1 LKTTK
6 KTGQWNPARIFDAL
20 GRIGYTPVSALLDM
34 CDNSVSA
41 ESNSIDISVNLIQST
56 LSDSNRKKAIIESF
70 VISDNGQGMDES
82 ELDNAL
88 TFGSS
93 ENFYAAGTL
102 SKFGLGLKSAA
113 SSLGKRLEIISRS
126 KDGVTRVA
134 ILDRDNLDQKY
145 EYEVGK
151 ADPEMQALLN
161 KHVGSTSAT
170 GTVIRISKVRQESM
184 ISPTEITDGLR
195 KKAGVIFYYHLAEK
209 IDGKKAIK
217 ISIDGQPVPGVD
229 PLFRNEV
236 SKSAGDLDEQN
247 WDGISV
253 KWILKPQNIQLDTLG
268 KCIARVSVV
277 QLPHPPSVAADGRM
291 TQSACREKYMI
302 GAGNYGVFI
311 YRNGRLISWAD
322 GLDGMITQDQDLY
335 SFRGC
340 LEINSDADDILNLD
354 VTKSRI
360 HLSEIARSQITAKIQ
375 EAKKKSR
382 DAWNTAKTAIARK
395 TGEAPRDA
403 INEQLNNFGTT
414 TESDEELDTKVAPP
428 EEKKEIQ
435 RRKKALIDSTP
446 ATQEETRKLRD
457 SSERVQYVD
466 ALDNNQLWQKV
477 LTADGELMVRVNQ
490 SHRLYREVIDIIRD
504 NSQLEMVLDVILF
517 SLARAEYRLAYQS
530 DFESKVIDKMM
541 MEYRELVGDE
551 LSRILKKIDVSVITN
566 GA

>member
-1 LKTTK
+1 MKTTK
-6 KTGQWNPARIFDAL
+6 KSGQWNPARIFDAL
-20 GRIGYTPVSALLDM
+20 GRIGYNPVSALLDM

-41 ESNSIDISVNLIQST
+41 GADSINIAVNLTQSAH
-56 LSDSNRKKAIIESF
+56 SDSNRKKAIIDSF
-70 VISDNGQGMDES
+70 VISDNGIGMNEA
-82 ELDNAL
+82 EIDNAL

-93 ENFYAAGTL
+93 ETYYAAGTL

-126 KDGVTRVA
+126 QDGVTRVA
-134 ILDRDNLDQKY
+134 ILDRDNLSQNY
-145 EYEVGK
+145 EYEVGN
-151 ADPEMQALLN
+151 ADNDRLALLN
-161 KHVGSTSAT
+161 KHVGNAT
-170 GTVIRISKVRQESM
+170 GSGTVIRVSKIRQESM
-184 ISPTEITDGLR
+184 ISPSEITDGLK
-195 KKAGVIFYYHLAEK
+195 KKAGVIFYYHLAGEVA
-209 IDGKKAIK
+209 DKKAIK
-217 ISIDGQPVPGVD
+217 ICIDGQAIISVD
-229 PLFRNEV
+229 PLFRSEV
-236 SKSAGDLDEQN
+236 SKLSGELDELN
-247 WDGISV
+247 WDGLSV
-253 KWILKPQNIQLDTLG
+253 KWVLKPQNIQLDTSG

-277 QLPHPPSVAADGRM
+277 QLPHPPSVAAEGSL

-340 LEINSDADDILNLD
+340 LEIDSDADDILNLD

-360 HLSEIARSQITAKIQ
+360 HLSEIARSQLTAKIQ

-403 INEQLNNFGTT
+403 INEQLNDFGTT
-414 TESDEELDTKVAPP
+414 TESDEKLDVKVAPP

-435 RRKKALIDSTP
+435 RRKKALIDSTQ
-446 ATQEETRKLRD
+446 ATEEETKKLRD
-457 SSERVQYVD
+457 NSERVQYVD
-466 ALDNNQLWQKV
+466 TLDNNQLWQKV

-490 SHRLYREVIDIIRD
+490 SHRLYREVIDIIRN

-517 SLARAEYRLAYQS
+517 SLARAEYRLAY
-530 DFESKVIDKMM
+530 DGNFESKVIDKMM
-541 MEYRELVGDE
+541 AEYRELVGDE

-566 GA
+566 GG